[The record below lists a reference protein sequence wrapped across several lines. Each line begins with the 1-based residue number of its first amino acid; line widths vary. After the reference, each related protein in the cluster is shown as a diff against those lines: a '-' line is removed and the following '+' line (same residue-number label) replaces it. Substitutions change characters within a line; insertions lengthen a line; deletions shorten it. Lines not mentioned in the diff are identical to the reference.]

1 MRFLIDNALSPVV
14 AEGLRQADHD
24 AIHVRDL
31 GLAAAD
37 DETICD
43 HADRDQRVI
52 VSADTD
58 FGTILA
64 MRNTARPSVIL
75 FRGATPRNPIG
86 QVNLLLANLVE
97 MAPSIERGAVVVL
110 EPRRI
115 RVRSLPMITS
125 QASPPHRPV
134 GVVAFLTGR
143 RANGSSEL
151 YAAPR
156 QAGQQASGALADGR
170 RSPVGSFVLCGRCGA
185 FGFRTCFL
193 FSRKV
198 TW

>member
-37 DETICD
+37 DETIFE

-64 MRNTARPSVIL
+64 MRNAASPSVIL
-75 FRGATPRNPIG
+75 FRGATPRYPIG
-86 QVNLLLANLVE
+86 QVKLLIANLAAI
-97 MAPSIERGAVVVL
+97 APSIERGAVVVL
-110 EPRRI
+110 EPQRI
-115 RVRSLPMITS
+115 RVRSLPM
-125 QASPPHRPV
+125 
-134 GVVAFLTGR
+134 
-143 RANGSSEL
+143 SS
-151 YAAPR
+151 
-156 QAGQQASGALADGR
+156 S
-170 RSPVGSFVLCGRCGA
+170 
-185 FGFRTCFL
+185 
-193 FSRKV
+193 
-198 TW
+198 

>member
-14 AEGLRQADHD
+14 AEGLRQANHD

-37 DETICD
+37 DETIVE

-64 MRNTARPSVIL
+64 MRNAASPSVIL

-86 QVNLLLANLVE
+86 QVKLLIANLAAI
-97 MAPSIERGAVVVL
+97 APSIERGDVVVL
-110 EPRRI
+110 EPQRI
-115 RVRSLPMITS
+115 RVRSLPM
-125 QASPPHRPV
+125 
-134 GVVAFLTGR
+134 
-143 RANGSSEL
+143 SS
-151 YAAPR
+151 
-156 QAGQQASGALADGR
+156 S
-170 RSPVGSFVLCGRCGA
+170 
-185 FGFRTCFL
+185 
-193 FSRKV
+193 
-198 TW
+198 

>member
-37 DETICD
+37 DETIFD

-75 FRGATPRNPIG
+75 FRRATPRNPIG
-86 QVNLLLANLVE
+86 QVKMLLANVAE
-97 MAPSIERGAVVVL
+97 IAPSIERGAVVVL
-110 EPRRI
+110 EPQRI
-115 RVRSLPMITS
+115 RVRSLPMIPS
-125 QASPPHRPV
+125 
-134 GVVAFLTGR
+134 
-143 RANGSSEL
+143 
-151 YAAPR
+151 
-156 QAGQQASGALADGR
+156 
-170 RSPVGSFVLCGRCGA
+170 
-185 FGFRTCFL
+185 
-193 FSRKV
+193 
-198 TW
+198 

>member
-37 DETICD
+37 DETIFE

-52 VSADTD
+52 ISADTD

-64 MRNTARPSVIL
+64 MRNVARPSVIL

-86 QVNLLLANLVE
+86 QVKLLLANLRE
-97 MAPSIERGAVVVL
+97 IAPSVERGAVVVL
-110 EPRRI
+110 EPQRI
-115 RVRSLPMITS
+115 RIRTLPMI
-125 QASPPHRPV
+125 
-134 GVVAFLTGR
+134 
-143 RANGSSEL
+143 SS
-151 YAAPR
+151 
-156 QAGQQASGALADGR
+156 
-170 RSPVGSFVLCGRCGA
+170 
-185 FGFRTCFL
+185 
-193 FSRKV
+193 
-198 TW
+198 

>member
-37 DETICD
+37 DETIFE

-52 VSADTD
+52 ISADTD

-64 MRNTARPSVIL
+64 IRNVARPSVIL

-86 QVNLLLANLVE
+86 QVKLLLANLRE
-97 MAPSIERGAVVVL
+97 IAPSVERGAVVVL
-110 EPRRI
+110 EPQRI
-115 RVRSLPMITS
+115 RIRTLPMI
-125 QASPPHRPV
+125 
-134 GVVAFLTGR
+134 
-143 RANGSSEL
+143 SS
-151 YAAPR
+151 
-156 QAGQQASGALADGR
+156 
-170 RSPVGSFVLCGRCGA
+170 
-185 FGFRTCFL
+185 
-193 FSRKV
+193 
-198 TW
+198 